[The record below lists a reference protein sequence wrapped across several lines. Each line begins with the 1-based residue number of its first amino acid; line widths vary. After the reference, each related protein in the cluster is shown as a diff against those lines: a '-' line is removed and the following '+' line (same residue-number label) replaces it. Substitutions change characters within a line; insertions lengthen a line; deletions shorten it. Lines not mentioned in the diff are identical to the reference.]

1 MEQRLR
7 KVTCIPAKKSIEN
20 SAVERRRKRVAAYC
34 RVSTEEE
41 EQQSSFENQVSY
53 YTNLIQNRPEWTF
66 VGVFAD
72 EGISGTQTKKRTA
85 FLELMQLCEEGKVDV
100 ILVKSISRFARNT
113 VDTLNYVRKL
123 KEKGIA
129 VIFEKENINTLDVSS
144 EMILTLYSSFA
155 QAESESISQNIT
167 WGIRNKFK
175 AGIVRRTCKILGYD
189 VGEDG
194 EWRINKEESQ
204 IVRWIYYAYLSGMSY
219 KRIKQMLEE
228 KGVRTARGKEV
239 WSDVGVKYIL
249 TNEKYMGDVLLQKS
263 ITVDVLSHK
272 NKRNKGEL
280 PQYYITDH
288 HEAII
293 PKEIW
298 YMVKAEMARRN
309 TIKHKD
315 TVNQMKKG
323 HYASQYAL
331 TELLI
336 CGECGTAYRRVTWT
350 NRGKKKIVWRCVN
363 RLLNGKKYCKHSPTM
378 EEAALQEAIVWA
390 INQKIKDSGEL
401 KYYIQESIVYVKQ
414 EYIKDS
420 GNNVEKQIKQHEQS
434 ISDLTELL
442 DMTTAD
448 ADYFEKKLQELEQ
461 SLRELY
467 QEKNTTQET
476 MQTADHQIDDMLLS
490 WLEQEEYSLKQY
502 HDSLVRKII
511 KEVRVLQK
519 DRIEVTFQDGETVK
533 ALVRL

>member
-1 MEQRLR
+1 M
-7 KVTCIPAKKSIEN
+7 
-20 SAVERRRKRVAAYC
+20 
-34 RVSTEEE
+34 
-41 EQQSSFENQVSY
+41 
-53 YTNLIQNRPEWTF
+53 
-66 VGVFAD
+66 
-72 EGISGTQTKKRTA
+72 
-85 FLELMQLCEEGKVDV
+85 
-100 ILVKSISRFARNT
+100 
-113 VDTLNYVRKL
+113 
-123 KEKGIA
+123 
-129 VIFEKENINTLDVSS
+129 
-144 EMILTLYSSFA
+144 
-155 QAESESISQNIT
+155 
-167 WGIRNKFK
+167 
-175 AGIVRRTCKILGYD
+175 
-189 VGEDG
+189 
-194 EWRINKEESQ
+194 
-204 IVRWIYYAYLSGMSY
+204 
-219 KRIKQMLEE
+219 
-228 KGVRTARGKEV
+228 
-239 WSDVGVKYIL
+239 
-249 TNEKYMGDVLLQKS
+249 
-263 ITVDVLSHK
+263 
-272 NKRNKGEL
+272 
-280 PQYYITDH
+280 
-288 HEAII
+288 
-293 PKEIW
+293 
-298 YMVKAEMARRN
+298 
-309 TIKHKD
+309 
-315 TVNQMKKG
+315 
-323 HYASQYAL
+323 
-331 TELLI
+331 
-336 CGECGTAYRRVTWT
+336 
-350 NRGKKKIVWRCVN
+350 
-363 RLLNGKKYCKHSPTM
+363 LNGKKYCKHSPTM